1 MASLR
6 IVKLLALAG
15 VVCLL
20 GCRGYCERNY
30 PAVSGQAGCA
40 PCAAVQQP
48 CCTPAGYTPVQA
60 TPCAPQPGAWNTPVH
75 Q

>member
-15 VVCLL
+15 IVCLV

-30 PAVSGQAGCA
+30 PAPAAVGCA
-40 PCAAVQQP
+40 QPQQP
-48 CCTPAGYTPVQA
+48 CCTPASYTPLQ
-60 TPCAPQPGAWNTPVH
+60 PCAPTPGAWNAPAH

>member
-6 IVKLLALAG
+6 IIKLLALAG
-15 VVCLL
+15 VVCLM

-40 PCAAVQQP
+40 PCAPQP
-48 CCTPAGYTPVQA
+48 CCTPASNYAVQ
-60 TPCAPQPGAWNTPVH
+60 PCAQPPGAWNVPAH

>member
-6 IVKLLALAG
+6 IIKLLAFVG
-15 VVCLL
+15 VMSLM

-30 PAVSGQAGCA
+30 PAASGCGCA
-40 PCAAVQQP
+40 PVAQQP

-60 TPCAPQPGAWNTPVH
+60 TPCGPQPGAWNTPVH

>member
-6 IVKLLALAG
+6 IIKLLAFVG
-15 VVCLL
+15 VMSLM

-30 PAVSGQAGCA
+30 PAAGTAGCGCA
-40 PCAAVQQP
+40 PAAQQP

-60 TPCAPQPGAWNTPVH
+60 TPCVTPQAAGWHP
-75 Q
+75 

>member
-6 IVKLLALAG
+6 IIKLLALAG
-15 VVCLL
+15 VVCLM

-40 PCAAVQQP
+40 CPPQP
-48 CCTPAGYTPVQA
+48 CCGPASNYPVQ
-60 TPCAPQPGAWNTPVH
+60 PQPCNNQQGTWQHP
-75 Q
+75 